1 MFLHVSSRPSEVF
14 SIPKF
19 TSVSFL
25 KVLKGE
31 HELFCRVFPQHN
43 DDAAKSLTP
52 FGESLGMLLL
62 EIFRPRYIHLNNISV
77 IADLI
82 DTLRNQVLH
91 SSIVYDFLCPFRS
104 VTLQHS

>member
-1 MFLHVSSRPSEVF
+1 MFLHVSSRPSEVI
-14 SIPKF
+14 SIPMF